1 MDDESEVEDGVEKL
15 TYADSWDAINSYLS
29 RTAVWEL
36 CSPVRRGGEAV
47 EPVIGKRWRASS
59 RLQRR
64 KWRWKQIHD
73 EERRSHDHRQS
84 PTLCDFSA
92 SYGDDWRA
100 FCVNMSKS
108 NVCISVS
115 VHKFSPYPFCYT
127 TNLHTQQHSNR
138 TISGLQNST

>member
-1 MDDESEVEDGVEKL
+1 MKGGTFRGKVTDCCDTRRETEMRNGWWKWGGVEDGVEKL

-59 RLQRR
+59 GLQRR
-64 KWRWKQIHD
+64 KWRWRKIHD
-73 EERRSHDHRQS
+73 EERQSHDHRES

-100 FCVNMSKS
+100 FCINMSKS
-108 NVCISVS
+108 NVRISVR
-115 VHKFSPYPFCYT
+115 VHKFSP
-127 TNLHTQQHSNR
+127 
-138 TISGLQNST
+138 